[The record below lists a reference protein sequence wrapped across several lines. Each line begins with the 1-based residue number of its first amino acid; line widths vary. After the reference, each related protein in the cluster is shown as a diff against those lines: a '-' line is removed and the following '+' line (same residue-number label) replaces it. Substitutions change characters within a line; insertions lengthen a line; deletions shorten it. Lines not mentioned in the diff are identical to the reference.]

1 LRLFYDIL
9 VDRKC
14 QIGYNVFTVNKTEQI
29 MLVEK
34 IEKNDVIRS
43 YDFKPMYGRSDCFV
57 EGRVVELTNEPGY
70 SAVKIRV
77 LVDEFDG
84 KRFEERGHGC
94 RVGEIV
100 FVPLKVSFMDYPGRV
115 INLTRI

>member
-1 LRLFYDIL
+1 
-9 VDRKC
+9 
-14 QIGYNVFTVNKTEQI
+14 VNKTEQV

-57 EGRVVELTNEPGY
+57 EGRVLEMTNEPGY
-70 SAVKIRV
+70 AAVKIRV

-84 KRFEERGHGC
+84 RRHEERGHNS

-100 FVPLKVSFMDYPGRV
+100 FVPLRVSYNDYPGRV

>member
-1 LRLFYDIL
+1 MVL
-9 VDRKC
+9 
-14 QIGYNVFTVNKTEQI
+14 
-29 MLVEK
+29 EK

-43 YDFKPMYGRSDCFV
+43 YDFKPMYGRPDCFV
-57 EGRVVELTNEPGY
+57 EGRVLEFTNEPGY
-70 SAVKIRV
+70 AAVKIRV

-84 KRFEERGHGC
+84 KRFEEMGRGS

-100 FVPLKVSFMDYPGRV
+100 MVPLRVSFSEYPGRV

>member
-1 LRLFYDIL
+1 MRLFYDIL
-9 VDRKC
+9 VDRKYTIC
-14 QIGYNVFTVNKTEQI
+14 YNVFTVNKTEQT
-29 MLVEK
+29 MQV
-34 IEKNDVIRS
+34 EKNDVIRS

-57 EGRVVELTNEPGY
+57 EGRVLEMTNEPGY
-70 SAVKIRV
+70 DAVKIRV

-84 KRFEERGHGC
+84 RRHEERGHGS

>member
-1 LRLFYDIL
+1 V
-9 VDRKC
+9 VDRKYTIC
-14 QIGYNVFTVNKTEQI
+14 YNVFTVNKTEQI
-29 MLVEK
+29 MQVEK

-57 EGRVVELTNEPGY
+57 EGRVLEMTNEPGY
-70 SAVKIRV
+70 AAVKIRV

-84 KRFEERGHGC
+84 KRFEERGYGC

>member
-1 LRLFYDIL
+1 M
-9 VDRKC
+9 
-14 QIGYNVFTVNKTEQI
+14 T
-29 MLVEK
+29 VEK

-43 YDFKPMYGRSDCFV
+43 YDFKPMYGRPDCFV

-70 SAVKIRV
+70 AAIKIRV

-84 KRFEERGHGC
+84 KRFEERGRGS

-100 FVPLKVSFMDYPGRV
+100 TVPLQVSFSEFPGRI

>member
-1 LRLFYDIL
+1 
-9 VDRKC
+9 
-14 QIGYNVFTVNKTEQI
+14 
-29 MLVEK
+29 MLLEK

-57 EGRVVELTNEPGY
+57 EGRVIELTSEPGY
-70 SAVKIRV
+70 AAIKIHV

-84 KRFEERGHGC
+84 KRSEEIGYDS

-100 FVPLKVSFMDYPGRV
+100 MVPVKVSFGEYPGRI